1 MCTFTWTISFRAFS
15 GQSLEQTIDEL
26 EILFAGMLTCLV
38 VTSGAFAHALIDHA
52 DPKVGSNVKTSPK
65 AVRIW
70 FTEKLEPAFSSMRV
84 LDADGKQVERRR
96 SRRPKASNPSRGK
109 FAFTQS
115 WNLQGGMEGHCSGHS
130 QDRGRFPI
138 FKSFHG
144 R

>member
-1 MCTFTWTISFRAFS
+1 MNWK
-15 GQSLEQTIDEL
+15 
-26 EILFAGMLTCLV
+26 ILFAGMLTCLV

-52 DPKVGSNVKTSPK
+52 DPKVGSNVRTSPK

-109 FAFTQS
+109 FALLKAGTYRVVWRVTS
-115 WNLQGGMEGHCSGHS
+115 ADTHKTEGDF
-130 QDRGRFPI
+130 QFQIVP
-138 FKSFHG
+138 
-144 R
+144 